1 MRLDCR
7 LMRAALA
14 LLGALA
20 ILLWIAAP
28 ATDCAGKS
36 ETQCERLAMI
46 NAGAID

>member
-1 MRLDCR
+1 
-7 LMRAALA
+7 MRAALSLIA
-14 LLGALA
+14 ALA

-28 ATDCAGKS
+28 VPDCAGKS